1 MNATFK
7 HILIPFDNS
16 PSARVALRT
25 AVNLSKKFK
34 AQMTMVYA
42 NPDFEIAEDIMETM
56 RTVKNNAEIDIT
68 LFQPK
73 GLIYQEVIAVAE
85 SSKCDLIIMGT
96 HGDSGIHEL
105 FVGSNAYRVVSSS
118 SIPVLTMQE
127 SYKKDSFD
135 TIVIPIDDSHETR
148 QKIPMVRQIAGYFN
162 SKVYILG
169 CSKWETTDVRS
180 RVEQYADQTKRLLEE
195 ADIECEIRHNFGGNI
210 AEATMDYSEEI
221 KADLIIAMS
230 ESEPA
235 GGFFMGANAQRLVN
249 HSDIPVLTIAAK
261 DEISGVSAYWSGMN

>member
-1 MNATFK
+1 MNTAFK

-16 PSARVALRT
+16 ASARVALRT

-42 NPDFEIAEDIMETM
+42 NPDLEIAEEIMDAI
-56 RTVKNNAEIDIT
+56 RTVKNNTGVDIQ

-73 GLIYQEVIAVAE
+73 GLIYEEIVNVAN

-105 FVGSNAYRVVSSS
+105 FVGSNAYRVVSTS

-135 TIVIPIDDSHETR
+135 SIVIPIDDSFETR
-148 QKIPMVRQIAGYFN
+148 QKIPMVKQIAGYFN
-162 SKVYILG
+162 SKVYILA
-169 CSKWETTDVRS
+169 CSKWDTPDVRS
-180 RVEQYADQTKRLLEE
+180 RVGQYAEQSQSLLNEVG
-195 ADIECEIRHNFGGNI
+195 IESEIKHSFGGNI
-210 AEATMDYSEEI
+210 AEATMDFSEEI

-249 HSDIPVLTIAAK
+249 HSDIPVLTIPAK
-261 DEISGVSAYWSGMN
+261 DEISGVSAYWSGIS